1 MIRSF
6 WVLLAGAWA
15 TFFYGGRAV
24 VLSLFAERSPAHYSY
39 LTSLW
44 ARTLLRA
51 ARSPVVVHGA
61 ENLRPGEAVVVVS
74 NHVSWFDVFALASV
88 LPWPFAFVAKK
99 ELGRVPVFG
108 SAFRAAGHLLI
119 DRSNRERA
127 IRSLR
132 DAGGKMRRHGTAV
145 VIYPEGTR
153 SRSGRLQPFKKGAF
167 MLAVEAQVPIVPCV
181 VVGSYDIMRPDSWT
195 MHPNTIHLH
204 LGRPIS
210 PAGYTA
216 ASVEALMERVRG
228 AMVATLEH
236 TEQLPPEDVPSLP
249 RAAS

>member
-1 MIRSF
+1 MIRSL
-6 WVLLAGAWA
+6 WVLLAAAWA
-15 TFFYGGRAV
+15 TFYYGGQAV
-24 VLSLFAERSPAHYSY
+24 VLSLFADRPAAHYSY

-44 ARTLLRA
+44 ARTLLSA
-51 ARSPVVVHGA
+51 ARSPVVVHGG
-61 ENLRPGEAVVVVS
+61 EHLRHGEAVIVVS

-88 LPWPFAFVAKK
+88 LPWPFAFVAKQ
-99 ELGRVPVFG
+99 ELGRIPVFG

-132 DAGGKMRRHGTAV
+132 DAGEKMRRDGTAV

-204 LGRPIS
+204 LGPPIS

-216 ASVEALMERVRG
+216 QTAEALMERVRG
-228 AMVATLEH
+228 AMVATLER
-236 TEQLPPEDVPSLP
+236 TEQLPPEDARLVS
-249 RAAS
+249 RAVS

>member
-1 MIRSF
+1 MIRSL
-6 WVLLAGAWA
+6 WVLLAAAWA

-24 VLSLFAERSPAHYSY
+24 VLSLFSERPPAHYSY
-39 LTSLW
+39 LTTLW
-44 ARTLLRA
+44 ARTVLRA
-51 ARSPVVVHGA
+51 AGSPVVVHGA
-61 ENLRPGEAVVVVS
+61 ENLRPGEAVIVVS

-88 LPWPFAFVAKK
+88 LPWPYAFVAKQ

-119 DRSNRERA
+119 DRSKRERA

-132 DAGGKMRRHGTAV
+132 EASEKMRRQGTAV

-167 MLAVEAQVPIVPCV
+167 MLAVEAQVPVVPCV

-195 MHPNTIHLH
+195 VHPNTIHLH
-204 LGRPIS
+204 LGRPIL
-210 PAGYTA
+210 PAGYSA
-216 ASVEALMERVRG
+216 ESVEALMERVRG
-228 AMVATLEH
+228 AMVATLER
-236 TEQLPPEDVPSLP
+236 TEQLPPDDAPILP
-249 RAAS
+249 LAAS